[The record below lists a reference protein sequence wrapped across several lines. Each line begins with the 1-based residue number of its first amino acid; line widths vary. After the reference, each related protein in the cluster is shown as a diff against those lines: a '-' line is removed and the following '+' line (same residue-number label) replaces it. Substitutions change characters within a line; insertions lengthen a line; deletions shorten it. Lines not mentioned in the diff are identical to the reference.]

1 LSVGHLTYRS
11 GDMIPVNIE
20 LFNKLEV
27 YRKNRSQA
35 QTLRDILCE
44 ALCVRLSKTDLSYG
58 HIKKINP
65 RIEMALE
72 KERSKRGISKRE
84 TVRQLVSEHLE
95 GH

>member
-44 ALCVRLSKTDLSYG
+44 ALSVRLSKTDLSYG

-95 GH
+95 GY